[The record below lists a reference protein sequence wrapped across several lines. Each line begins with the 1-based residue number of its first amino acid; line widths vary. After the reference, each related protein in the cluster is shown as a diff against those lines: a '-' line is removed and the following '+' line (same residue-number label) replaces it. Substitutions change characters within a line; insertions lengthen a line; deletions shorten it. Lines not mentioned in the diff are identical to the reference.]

1 MEVKRYTKINS
12 LHLNSGMKNLP
23 ESDNFAAAMKTI
35 LLLGAGRSSSS
46 LIRYLLE
53 NAAEDNY
60 FLQVADLS
68 LELALEKTGGH
79 PAAKAIALNVTDDE
93 ARGNAI
99 RNAGLVIS
107 LLPPA
112 LHILAAKDCLKF
124 GKHLV
129 TASYISP
136 EIAAL
141 DAECH
146 AKGLLFLNEC
156 GLDPGIDHM
165 SAMQIIHDLQRK
177 GAQLTAFRSYT
188 GGLVAPE
195 SNDNPW
201 GYKFTWNPRNV
212 ILAGQGTARYIR
224 DGKYYYIPYPRLFSE
239 TSKIVIE
246 GTGTFDGYANRD
258 SLAYRKHYGLD
269 TIPTLLRGT
278 LRYENYCAGWQVFVS
293 LGITD
298 DTFIVENSH
307 QLTYAEFIGA
317 FIPSSVTGKNTEERL
332 KNYLGTHSDL
342 LYPMIAST
350 GLLEDEK
357 TGLENATP
365 AQILLH
371 RLQQKW
377 VLGKNDLDMVVMQH
391 QFEYSLNGKREKII
405 SSLVVKGES
414 QLHTAMAK
422 TVGLPLGIAAR
433 LILKEKVKLTGV
445 YLPVQEE
452 IYTPVLKELETINI
466 RFTEQHSVLS

>member
-1 MEVKRYTKINS
+1 
-12 LHLNSGMKNLP
+12 
-23 ESDNFAAAMKTI
+23 MKTI

-53 NAAEDNY
+53 NAAQDNY

-68 LELALEKTGGH
+68 LELAAEKTGGH
-79 PAAKAIALNVTDDE
+79 PAAKAIALNVTDDN
-93 ARGNAI
+93 ARGKVIQQAD
-99 RNAGLVIS
+99 LVIS

-112 LHILAAKDCLKF
+112 LHILAAKDCLKY
-124 GKHLV
+124 GKNLV

-141 DAECH
+141 NDECVS
-146 AKGLLFLNEC
+146 KGLLFLNEC

-165 SAMQIIHDLQRK
+165 SAMQIIHALQQK

-239 TSKIVIE
+239 TEKIVFE

-298 DTFIVENSH
+298 DTFIVEHSD
-307 QLTYAEFIGA
+307 QLTYAEFLGA
-317 FIPSSVTGKNTEERL
+317 FIPSHIEGKTTEERL
-332 KNYLGTHSDL
+332 KKYLGKDSEL

-350 GLLEDEK
+350 GLLDDEK

-391 QFEYSLNGKREKII
+391 QFEYVLNGRKEKIF

-433 LILKEKVKLTGV
+433 HLLKKEIKLTGV
-445 YLPVQEE
+445 HLPVQEE
-452 IYTPVLKELETINI
+452 IYTPVLKELESMNI
-466 RFTEQHSVLS
+466 CFTEQHLVLS